1 MELFYALGLPMLL
14 LFGLVIIFMDGGVPD
29 WIKNLNNNSSTAW
42 NFGII
47 LMLTVSAI
55 VYFARR

>member
-1 MELFYALGLPMLL
+1 MELFYALVLPILL
-14 LFGLVIIFMDGGVPD
+14 LFGIFIIFMDVGVPD
-29 WIKNLNNNSSTAW
+29 FVENLNKNNSTLW

-47 LMLTVSAI
+47 LMSTVSAI

>member
-1 MELFYALGLPMLL
+1 MELFYALGLPVLL
-14 LFGLVIIFMDGGVPD
+14 LFGLVIFFMDGGVPG
-29 WIKNLNNNSSTAW
+29 WVENLNKNNSTIW

-47 LMLTVSAI
+47 LMSTVSAI